1 MQADSA
7 AHSLPNSM
15 AEMLGLERVGF
26 NGNDIGEHD
35 SVVEQL
41 HRILR
46 TRQTESQ
53 VTTHPRAP
61 WRIACPTHVY
71 D

>member
-35 SVVEQL
+35 SMVEQL
-41 HRILR
+41 HRICVSALR
-46 TRQTESQ
+46 TVADSC
-53 VTTHPRAP
+53 AP
-61 WRIACPTHVY
+61 FGADKLWLP